1 MSIRSVFGRLL
12 LSVSEKLKKSAKSLG
27 ITDTGQGS
35 TTESVKSK
43 RLIWDV
49 IDGPFHRD
57 DFDQDILEDI
67 LAQEDIDESYEY
79 MVVIKMQEGD
89 TLSQI
94 NFWLQ
99 SEEEV
104 QDLIDH
110 FKYNIEPLELM
121 E

>member
-12 LSVSEKLKKSAKSLG
+12 LSASEKLKKSAKSLG

-35 TTESVKSK
+35 TTENAKSK
-43 RLIWDV
+43 TLIWDV

-57 DFDQDILEDI
+57 DFDQDILAE
-67 LAQEDIDESYEY
+67 EDIDERYEY